1 MCSSDLTQLRRYF
14 DTVTFAGGEVLI
26 RQGSDCHD
34 MFFIEEGHVVVTME
48 LAGGGSI
55 RLTSSGA
62 GTAVGEIAFYLG
74 GKRSASVVA
83 TTPTRALRLSA
94 ERLDQMRSEAP
105 AVAALLHDR
114 MAKLLALKMLD
125 TNRLVEA
132 LNG

>member
-1 MCSSDLTQLRRYF
+1 MLFRS
-14 DTVTFAGGEVLI
+14 
-26 RQGSDCHD
+26 
-34 MFFIEEGHVVVTME
+34 
-48 LAGGGSI
+48 
-55 RLTSSGA
+55 
-62 GTAVGEIAFYLG
+62 
-74 GKRSASVVA
+74 RSASVVA